1 MSENEARILYTVEK
15 KAFLLQGKGAHFKK
29 FAVVL
34 HTVKLLSIFLASLC
48 VAQHGV
54 FTFYVSGMS
63 ELYHVFIGSM
73 VVTYIL
79 HVCNVKMHNEIRY
92 LYKFMHRQLR

>member
-1 MSENEARILYTVEK
+1 MYT
-15 KAFLLQGKGAHFKK
+15 F
-29 FAVVL
+29 
-34 HTVKLLSIFLASLC
+34 TVKIRLRATKLLSIFLAALR

-54 FTFYVSGMS
+54 FTFYVSGVS

-79 HVCNVKMHNEIRY
+79 HVCNLKMHNEI
-92 LYKFMHRQLR
+92 

>member
-1 MSENEARILYTVEK
+1 M
-15 KAFLLQGKGAHFKK
+15 QCKGAHFKK
-29 FAVVL
+29 FAVAL
-34 HTVKLLSIFLASLC
+34 GTAKLLSIFLAALR

-54 FTFYVSGMS
+54 FTFYVSGVS

-79 HVCNVKMHNEIRY
+79 HVCNVKMHNEI
-92 LYKFMHRQLR
+92 